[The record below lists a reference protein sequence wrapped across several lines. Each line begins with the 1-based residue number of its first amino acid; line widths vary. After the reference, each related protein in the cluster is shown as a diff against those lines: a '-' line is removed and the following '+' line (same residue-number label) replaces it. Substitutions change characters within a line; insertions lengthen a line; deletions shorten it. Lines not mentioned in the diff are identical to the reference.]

1 MTEADA
7 RAWIAERFGEAACEQ
22 LERYAALL
30 LEEGER
36 QNLIARST
44 MDSVWTRHFL
54 DSAQLVPL
62 GNAAGEGEWVDIGA
76 GAGLPGVV
84 ASILQGRH
92 VVMIE
97 PRRRR
102 VEFLDRVIQIL
113 SLDAEIL
120 CTSAAR
126 CQRPPAA
133 IVSARAVAS
142 LDTLLRDGA
151 GFSDLSTTWLLPK
164 GRSAQSELA
173 DARHAWH
180 GVFHVEPSLTAA
192 DSSIVVARQVR
203 RR

>member
-1 MTEADA
+1 MTEAEA
-7 RAWIAERFGEAACEQ
+7 RDWILARFGKDATQRVEA
-22 LERYAALL
+22 YAAMLI
-30 LEEGER
+30 EESER

-44 MDSVWTRHFL
+44 ADEVWNRHLL
-54 DSAQLVPL
+54 DSAQLVPM
-62 GNAAGEGEWVDIGA
+62 GRDAGCGDWIDIGT
-76 GAGLPGVV
+76 GAGLPGII
-84 ASILQGRH
+84 AAILQQRH

-102 VEFLDRVIQIL
+102 ADFLDRVVHTL
-113 SLDAEIL
+113 GLNAEVL

-126 CQRPPAA
+126 CQRTPAA
-133 IVSARAVAS
+133 IISARAVAS
-142 LDTLLRDGA
+142 LDMLMMDAA
-151 GFSDLSTTWLLPK
+151 GFSDLSTLWLLPK

-192 DSSIVVARQVR
+192 HSSIVVARDVR

>member
-1 MTEADA
+1 MSEDEA
-7 RAWIAERFGEAACEQ
+7 RHWIAERYGDTAIAG
-22 LERYAALL
+22 LERYAAML
-30 LEEGER
+30 LEESER

-44 MDSVWTRHFL
+44 ADQLWTRHLL
-54 DSAQLVPL
+54 DSAQLVPI
-62 GNAAGEGEWVDIGA
+62 AADAPPGDWIDIGT
-76 GAGLPGVV
+76 GAGLPGIV
-84 ASILQGRH
+84 AAILQPRH

-102 VEFLDRVIQIL
+102 AEFLDRVVDAL
-113 SLDAEIL
+113 SLDAEVL

-126 CQRPPAA
+126 CQRPAA
-133 IVSARAVAS
+133 AVVSARAVAS
-142 LDTLLRDGA
+142 LDMLLMDGQ
-151 GFSDLSTTWLLPK
+151 GFADLSTIWLLPK

-173 DARHAWH
+173 DARAAWH

>member
-1 MTEADA
+1 MTEGDA
-7 RAWIAERFGEAACEQ
+7 KAWIAERFGDAACDT
-22 LERYAALL
+22 LEHYAAMLL
-30 LEEGER
+30 AESEQ

-44 MDSVWTRHFL
+44 ADQMWTRHLL

-62 GNAAGEGEWVDIGA
+62 AEGAGPGEWIDVGT
-76 GAGLPGVV
+76 GAGLPGIV
-84 ASILQGRH
+84 AAILQPRH

-102 VEFLDRVIQIL
+102 ADFLERVVQTL
-113 SLDAEIL
+113 SLDAVVL
-120 CTSAAR
+120 CMSAAR
-126 CQRPPAA
+126 CKRAPAA

-142 LDTLLRDGA
+142 LETLLWDGA
-151 GFSDLSTTWLLPK
+151 GFADLSTTWLLPK

-173 DARHAWH
+173 EARHAWH

>member
-1 MTEADA
+1 MTEVEA
-7 RAWIAERFGEAACEQ
+7 RNWIKERFGEAATER
-22 LERYAALL
+22 LEAYGALL
-30 LEEGER
+30 IEESER

-44 MDSVWTRHFL
+44 MDQLWTRHLL

-62 GNAAGEGEWVDIGA
+62 GEDAGDGEWIDIGT
-76 GAGLPGVV
+76 GAGLPGIV
-84 ASILQGRH
+84 AAILQRRH

-102 VEFLDRVIQIL
+102 ADFLDRIVQTL
-113 SLDAEIL
+113 DLDAKVL

-126 CQRPPAA
+126 CQRAPAA
-133 IVSARAVAS
+133 IISARAVAS
-142 LDTLLRDGA
+142 LDMLLMDA
-151 GFSDLSTTWLLPK
+151 TGFADLSTLWLLPK

-180 GVFHVEPSLTAA
+180 GVFHVEPSLTAT
-192 DSSIVVARQVR
+192 DSSIVVARNVR

>member
-1 MTEADA
+1 MTESDA
-7 RAWIAERFGEAACEQ
+7 RQWIFDRFGNDCCLRLEA
-22 LERYAALL
+22 YAAMLV
-30 LEEGER
+30 EESAR

-44 MDSVWTRHFL
+44 IDQLWTRHLL

-62 GNAAGEGEWVDIGA
+62 AREAGDGEWIDVGT
-76 GAGLPGVV
+76 GAGLPGIV
-84 ASILQGRH
+84 AAILQSRR

-102 VEFLDRVIQIL
+102 AEFLDHIVAKLR
-113 SLDAEIL
+113 LDAEVI

-126 CQRPPAA
+126 CVRNPAA

-142 LDTLLRDGA
+142 LDALLTDA
-151 GFSDLSTTWLLPK
+151 SGFADLSTLWLLPK

-180 GVFHVEPSLTAA
+180 GVFHVERSLTAA
-192 DSSIVVARQVR
+192 DSSIVVAREVR